1 MPKLPHEALVQLIR
15 GAPEMILELLQRER
29 VPGLPLHLPPRVT
42 AAEFIDLNL
51 AEYRADVVLLLGDPE
66 RPSEVIVVE
75 VQSEIDARKRRV
87 WPIYAAGLRARYGCP
102 VLLVVLAPEAAVA
115 TWCGDTIDL
124 GHGRCVLRP
133 LVLGPDQIP
142 RITDHEVAVLSV
154 AAHGREAGAEH
165 IALAALAASHDLDN
179 DRDLLYPD
187 FVLAHLGEVARAAL
201 EQIMQLRNYEFQSE
215 FFRKAFNDGWKEGL
229 SSGLAEG
236 EARGLAEGEARG
248 IAEGEARGLAA
259 GEARGLAAGRAEVLL
274 KQLRRR
280 FKLVDA
286 GVETRLLA
294 CRDVDQLDRWAE
306 RVLDADSV
314 AAVFAD

>member
-15 GAPEMILELLQRER
+15 SAPEMILELLKRER
-29 VPGLPLHLPPRVT
+29 VPGLPLNLPPRVT

-87 WPIYAAGLRARYGCP
+87 WPIYVAGLRARYGCP

-142 RITDHEVAVLSV
+142 RITDHDVARRAPELAVLSV

-229 SSGLAEG
+229 SEFF
-236 EARGLAEGEARG
+236 
-248 IAEGEARGLAA
+248 A
-259 GEARGLAAGRAEVLL
+259 GTKGSCSVWLGWICRIYCY
-274 KQLRRR
+274 
-280 FKLVDA
+280 
-286 GVETRLLA
+286 RL
-294 CRDVDQLDRWAE
+294 
-306 RVLDADSV
+306 
-314 AAVFAD
+314 